1 MQTRGA
7 IVRQA
12 PGKYEVVDLEVDD
25 PRPGEIQV
33 KLVATGL
40 CHSDDHVATGDIP
53 VGVYPFAGGHEGAG
67 IVTAAPPNH
76 KGIKE
81 GDHVVFSFLPSCGHC
96 RWCASGQQNL
106 CDLGAGLLAGSRW
119 EDPTD
124 FRLKLAGTD
133 TPVGQMCGISTFVE
147 TTTVSAD
154 SAVKVDND
162 LPLDK
167 VCLLGCNV
175 GTGWGSAVNSARVQ
189 PGHTVI
195 VMGIGGVGINAIQG
209 ASHAGAANVIAVDP
223 VAMKRENAQQ
233 VGATHGVE
241 TMEEATELAKSFTNG
256 QGADSAIITVGVIK
270 PEHVGQAMAS
280 IRKAGTV
287 VVTALGN
294 IADTTP
300 LPVSLADITLFQKRI
315 QGSLF
320 GESNPNWD
328 ILRQVELYRSGVLK
342 LDEVITKTYSLDQ
355 IAQGYQDM
363 HDGKNQKGVVVFD

>member
-33 KLVATGL
+33 KLVASGL

-106 CDLGAGLLAGSRW
+106 CDLGAGLLAGGRW

-124 FRLKLAGTD
+124 TRLKLLDGSS
-133 TPVGQMCGISTFVE
+133 VGQMCGISTFCE

-154 SAVKVDND
+154 SAIKVDDD

-167 VCLLGCNV
+167 VCLLGCGV
-175 GTGWGSAVNSARVQ
+175 GTGWGSAVNSAQVQ
-189 PGHTVI
+189 PGQTVI
-195 VMGIGGVGINAIQG
+195 IMGIGGIGINAVQG
-209 ASHAGAANVIAVDP
+209 AAHAGAANVIAVDP
-223 VAMKRENAQQ
+223 VAFKREKAQEM
-233 VGATHGVE
+233 GATHGVE
-241 TMEEATELAKSFTNG
+241 SMEEATELAQSFTNG

-300 LPVSLADITLFQKRI
+300 LPVSLADVTLFQKRI
-315 QGSLF
+315 QGALF
-320 GESNPNWD
+320 GASNPNWD
-328 ILRQVELYRSGVLK
+328 IKRQIELYRSGVLK
-342 LDEVITKTYSLDQ
+342 LDELVTKTYTLDQ
-355 IAQGYQDM
+355 IQQGYQDM
-363 HDGKNQKGVVVFD
+363 HDGLNLRGVILYT

>member
-119 EDPTD
+119 DDPTD

-154 SAVKVDND
+154 SAVKVDDD

-175 GTGWGSAVNSARVQ
+175 GTGWGSAVNSAQVQ

-195 VMGIGGVGINAIQG
+195 VMGIGGVGINAVQG

-256 QGADSAIITVGVIK
+256 QGADSAIITVGIIK
-270 PEHVGQAMAS
+270 PEYVGQAMAS

-287 VVTALGN
+287 VVTGLGN
-294 IADTTP
+294 IAEVGA
-300 LPVSLADITLFQKRI
+300 PVSLADITLFQKRI

-342 LDEVITKTYSLDQ
+342 LDEVITKTYKLDQ

-363 HDGKNQKGVVVFD
+363 HDGKNIRGVLQYT

>member
-1 MQTRGA
+1 
-7 IVRQA
+7 
-12 PGKYEVVDLEVDD
+12 
-25 PRPGEIQV
+25 
-33 KLVATGL
+33 
-40 CHSDDHVATGDIP
+40 
-53 VGVYPFAGGHEGAG
+53 
-67 IVTAAPPNH
+67 
-76 KGIKE
+76 
-81 GDHVVFSFLPSCGHC
+81 
-96 RWCASGQQNL
+96 
-106 CDLGAGLLAGSRW
+106 
-119 EDPTD
+119 
-124 FRLKLAGTD
+124 
-133 TPVGQMCGISTFVE
+133 MCGISTFVE

-154 SAVKVDND
+154 SAVKVDDD

-175 GTGWGSAVNSARVQ
+175 GTGWGSAVNSAQVQ

-256 QGADSAIITVGVIK
+256 QGADSAIITVGIIK
-270 PEHVGQAMAS
+270 PEYVGQAMAS

-342 LDEVITKTYSLDQ
+342 LDEVITKTYKLDQ

>member
-154 SAVKVDND
+154 SAVKVDDD

-175 GTGWGSAVNSARVQ
+175 GTGWGSAVNSAQVQ

-223 VAMKRENAQQ
+223 IAMKRENAQQ

-256 QGADSAIITVGVIK
+256 QGADSAIITVGIIK
-270 PEHVGQAMAS
+270 PEYVGQAMAS

-294 IADTTP
+294 IADPTP

-342 LDEVITKTYSLDQ
+342 LDEVITKTYKLDQ
-355 IAQGYQDM
+355 IAEGYQDM